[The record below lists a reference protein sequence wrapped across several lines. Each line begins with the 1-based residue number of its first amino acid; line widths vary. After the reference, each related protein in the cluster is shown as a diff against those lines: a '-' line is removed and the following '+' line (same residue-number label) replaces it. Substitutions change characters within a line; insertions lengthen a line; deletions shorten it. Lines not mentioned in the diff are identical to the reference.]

1 MLEPIWFHQ
10 AQLKYQNLR
19 IRNKIINKSIF
30 DQTILEILDQLINY
44 GK

>member
-19 IRNKIINKSIF
+19 IRNKSIF